1 VSSNP
6 GAIVRF
12 ESEVS
17 ELGPD
22 NAIGTEFDVAVVVE
36 NVENLYGLSV
46 KVYINET
53 YFQYVSHTTTIPWN
67 TTQTPVPPSPYGG
80 ILYSPIVKAADTYH
94 ADTHIIEIGYSSQ
107 TPAPSFAGSG
117 TICII
122 TLKVVNHP
130 IGTGYL
136 NITAAKFTEIKLA
149 GYGIPPPPIS
159 YTSQDLIIKMNYR
172 PQPLGPIVEVA
183 QYYYKGS
190 IPHES
195 RINVS
200 IINLDS
206 YWDLVGFD
214 LKMAF
219 DPHTINVENVTLGDF
234 ANYYNLTYKVK
245 SEVNNTE
252 GTIWVVYMFD
262 PTRTRMIPEGNGTL
276 ITLEIDANC
285 SSPIKITQS
294 QLAAW
299 AHPERS
305 EEPWR
310 NQPYSIAI
318 PHIKVDGKAEI
329 ISVKS
334 YTIVENYDIT
344 IESNYCINLID
355 LNLVNALLGFRVYV
369 LQGEQANT
377 TIYIPSE
384 LMFPSESIQVYINGF
399 KYDATITEND
409 TYTIIYLTY
418 DSTAQSIL
426 VMSQYIVPEFS
437 VSLLLFT
444 AIITSALALLIYKK
458 SPL

>member
-1 VSSNP
+1 
-6 GAIVRF
+6 
-12 ESEVS
+12 
-17 ELGPD
+17 
-22 NAIGTEFDVAVVVE
+22 
-36 NVENLYGLSV
+36 
-46 KVYINET
+46 
-53 YFQYVSHTTTIPWN
+53 
-67 TTQTPVPPSPYGG
+67 
-80 ILYSPIVKAADTYH
+80 
-94 ADTHIIEIGYSSQ
+94 
-107 TPAPSFAGSG
+107 
-117 TICII
+117 
-122 TLKVVNHP
+122 
-130 IGTGYL
+130 
-136 NITAAKFTEIKLA
+136 
-149 GYGIPPPPIS
+149 
-159 YTSQDLIIKMNYR
+159 
-172 PQPLGPIVEVA
+172 
-183 QYYYKGS
+183 
-190 IPHES
+190 
-195 RINVS
+195 
-200 IINLDS
+200 
-206 YWDLVGFD
+206 
-214 LKMAF
+214 
-219 DPHTINVENVTLGDF
+219 
-234 ANYYNLTYKVK
+234 
-245 SEVNNTE
+245 
-252 GTIWVVYMFD
+252 MFD

-285 SSPIKITQS
+285 SSPIKMTQS
-294 QLAAW
+294 KLAAW